1 MPTFE
6 DLTLVVNSNNSLVK
20 NILKLNNT
28 AGKEELVKQ
37 LCLHVFDLSKMAKQQ
52 LTGEQM
58 QAFVQRSN
66 ELMLQLSEEKK

>member
-1 MPTFE
+1 MPAFE

-20 NILKLNNT
+20 NILSLHNSV
-28 AGKEELVKQ
+28 GKEALVKS
-37 LCLHVFDLSKMAKQQ
+37 LCLHVFDLSKMAKQP

-66 ELMLQLSEEKK
+66 ELMLQLTEDKK